1 MARSRPVLQV
11 ARSIFNVNERP
22 SSQLMHAR
30 MWRSSSARAVGHAQQ
45 AARTTDQ
52 AALRLWLSAL
62 SICVML
68 CDVACASWLG
78 TEITASRTPTHYN
91 TLLLARRYAAG
102 SALRRS
108 RAAAEQHQPRSLKTL

>member
-91 TLLLARRYAAG
+91 TLLQHTHYSRNASRPRRWLGAAP
-102 SALRRS
+102 LTRCC
-108 RAAAEQHQPRSLKTL
+108 